1 MPDGLACK
9 QNLATCG
16 HPYFWDVLSSQRLGT
31 REQLREQ
38 LGKRFGKIED
48 SLEFAKWICLDL
60 LCCKCRLDENM
71 GLVNVDLQ
79 WEVFLGEHMLLL
91 LQRKASQIAIM
102 GCKMHQTSQPT
113 TMISI
118 QSQTSVVHVVIDHTH
133 THIQLYTYVPGSK
146 HCLCGMI
153 VHPDNPE
160 YIHTIY
166 INLQWVRTI

>member
-1 MPDGLACK
+1 
-9 QNLATCG
+9 
-16 HPYFWDVLSSQRLGT
+16 
-31 REQLREQ
+31 
-38 LGKRFGKIED
+38 
-48 SLEFAKWICLDL
+48 
-60 LCCKCRLDENM
+60 M

-133 THIQLYTYVPGSK
+133 IYIYIQLYTYVPGSK
-146 HCLCGMI
+146 HCLCGMV